1 MANVYKIKSEDISD
15 DFDENNNNYQLASVA
30 YVNTLIK
37 KLEDLIISHE
47 NSDDP
52 HSKLKDTNN
61 TINMNESL
69 DIKELN
75 ISNEIT
81 TPIDISMI
89 NTDSNHK
96 FISDSLL
103 SIFKDKPSEMELQ
116 SAIMDLRNEF
126 KVMLNNYF
134 TNLLNMSDSL
144 QKIKDLSYFIN
155 EDDNLSKLLS
165 VLSSKLDKESFSE
178 HDKSIFHLNNNDR
191 KALNLLLSF
200 ISEGCADWNADQE
213 APNYIRNK
221 PESLPAN
228 GGNADTISGYSIDAL
243 LNHQIEDSI
252 IGVINGKYNKE
263 RADIILTEDADEN
276 AKIIRYIKNKTE
288 GMYSF
293 LSGTYLFTD
302 FYLNMDSSLYGNI
315 TIKGTGNRNTIF
327 KTENGTI
334 NGTIYI
340 KDIVFIQSELHI
352 ISNCTFDNVRFVD
365 CTIHIDGSNEV
376 TIKNCILENCTILTS
391 GKFGTCNKN
400 IIIYNRFIK
409 SHLPNIV
416 GLNNIIDNNI
426 EY

>member
-1 MANVYKIKSEDISD
+1 M
-15 DFDENNNNYQLASVA
+15 
-30 YVNTLIK
+30 
-37 KLEDLIISHE
+37 
-47 NSDDP
+47 
-52 HSKLKDTNN
+52 
-61 TINMNESL
+61 
-69 DIKELN
+69 
-75 ISNEIT
+75 
-81 TPIDISMI
+81 
-89 NTDSNHK
+89 
-96 FISDSLL
+96 
-103 SIFKDKPSEMELQ
+103 
-116 SAIMDLRNEF
+116 
-126 KVMLNNYF
+126 
-134 TNLLNMSDSL
+134 
-144 QKIKDLSYFIN
+144 
-155 EDDNLSKLLS
+155 
-165 VLSSKLDKESFSE
+165 
-178 HDKSIFHLNNNDR
+178 
-191 KALNLLLSF
+191 
-200 ISEGCADWNADQE
+200 
-213 APNYIRNK
+213 
-221 PESLPAN
+221 PAN